1 MNSVIIVD
9 IETTGLYSETNG
21 IVEIA
26 AIEFDLKS
34 NTVLRHFHTF
44 SMPTNKDGKEIDEI
58 NPAVTEINGI
68 TFDILQGAPNNEMAV
83 EFFKDFAKG
92 FTIWAFNAAFVL
104 PFLDKYSS
112 EYFIIYD
119 VMSFAKKT
127 FPDVINRKLS
137 SFAIFLNIPLR
148 NEPLYLNCLPTKEIL
163 IRCINKN
170 ESISADNAHCYS
182 CQWSGKLADLLMLD
196 DGYICPECSESE
208 KITYNFP
215 LKHIPEDLIF
225 NGGDDFFCGICD
237 WKGSKLNLTV
247 NNKKYACPRC
257 TKSKLFSVLKCNR
270 CDWFNLE
277 SFSVSINDTKHCPKC
292 FSEIKP
298 KPLARLDN

>member
-9 IETTGLYSETNG
+9 IETTGLYSEADS

-26 AIEFDLKS
+26 AIEVDLES
-34 NTVLRHFHTF
+34 NKVLRHFHTL
-44 SMPTNKDGKEIDEI
+44 SMPTNEDGSDIDEI
-58 NPAVTEINGI
+58 NPAVTEINGVTI
-68 TFDILQGAPNNEMAV
+68 DMLHGAPNNETAV
-83 EFFKDFAKG
+83 EHFRDFSKNL
-92 FTIWAFNAAFVL
+92 TIWAYNAAFVL
-104 PFLDKYSS
+104 PFLDKYAS

-148 NEPLYLNCLPTKEIL
+148 DDRLYLNCLTSKEIL
-163 IRCINKN
+163 IKCINKN
-170 ESISADNAHCYS
+170 ESIRADNAHCYS
-182 CQWSGKLADLLMLD
+182 CQWSGKEADLLKVD
-196 DGYICPECSESE
+196 DEYICPECSESE
-208 KITYNFP
+208 KLAYNFP
-215 LKHIPEDLIF
+215 LKHIPEGIIF
-225 NGGDDFFCGICD
+225 NEDDDFFCGICD

-257 TKSKLFSVLKCNR
+257 TKSKLFSVLKCNH

-277 SFSVSINDTKHCPKC
+277 CFSVSLNGNKHCPKC
-292 FSEIKP
+292 FSMISRD
-298 KPLARLDN
+298 PLARLDN